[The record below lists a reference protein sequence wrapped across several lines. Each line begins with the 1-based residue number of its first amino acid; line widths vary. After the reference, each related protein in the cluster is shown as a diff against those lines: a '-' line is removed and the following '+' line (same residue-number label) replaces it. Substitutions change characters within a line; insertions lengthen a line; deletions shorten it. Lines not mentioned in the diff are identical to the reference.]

1 MKRSEGI
8 KKCNLHR
15 VRDHVWQCL
24 DVGFDAL
31 FSKEL
36 AEACVNWKNDCF
48 YYREASY
55 KRRPYHGQSPEELA
69 VCKAAIPALYAKY
82 KASRD
87 AFDALLM
94 RD

>member
-1 MKRSEGI
+1 MKKSEGI
-8 KKCNLHR
+8 KKYNLHR

-36 AEACVNWKNDCF
+36 VDACVNWKNDCF
-48 YYREASY
+48 YYREASW
-55 KRRPYHGQSPEELA
+55 KRHPYHNQSPEELA
-69 VCKAAIPALYAKY
+69 AFKAAIPAKYAKY

>member
-8 KKCNLHR
+8 KRYNLHR
-15 VRDHVWQCL
+15 VRAYVWECL
-24 DVGFDAL
+24 DVGFEAL

-36 AEACVNWKNDCF
+36 VEACVNWKNDCF
-48 YYREASY
+48 HYREASC
-55 KRRPYHGQSPEELA
+55 KRHPYFNQPPEELA
-69 VCKAAIPALYAKY
+69 ALRAAIPAKYAQY